1 MSRLGGIPL
10 RLYAHMCYRRR
21 RHDAVRV
28 GMCVHHV
35 STLSPLLYVRSGS
48 MAVHSYGRLIPV
60 NFLVTE
66 PEQIEGPDG
75 VGRVNCTTPRGAAR
89 FQTSLK
95 DAVTE
100 DINVNS
106 NLYQMRN
113 GNTATLIVNN
123 IRKNFNNRKIYCNSL
138 GHFFFLQISG
148 QSEWVKVTSTHPF

>member
-1 MSRLGGIPL
+1 M
-10 RLYAHMCYRRR
+10 
-21 RHDAVRV
+21 
-28 GMCVHHV
+28 
-35 STLSPLLYVRSGS
+35 
-48 MAVHSYGRLIPV
+48 HSYGRLIPV
-60 NFLVTE
+60 NFLVTD

-148 QSEWVKVTSTHPF
+148 QSELVRVTSTHPFTELQHPYTCIQPLIHAAIIAIQLLLFVHVDTCINIEILHMYM